1 MIEENDTNDIL
12 NRLSIKTLSTIK
24 NENEEN
30 KYNTE
35 EEEEKTQK
43 YIQIYKQENDSKT
56 LNLLPNNL
64 NLKIMTPIAT
74 YHSKKIPFKNRNHS
88 VKNSRSKSN
97 NNSNQEMNLF
107 KKGGTINFKKLI
119 REKLDEKYT
128 ISNINFEFYP
138 NKKKENFII
147 CDTEN
152 LNNKIN
158 KRNNN
163 IFQENFSDIHF
174 KKEEENNIYE
184 IIDDEIIEFNNLK
197 IENKENINSNIVN
210 YNVNNNELETD
221 YSQTKSNSKQNSY
234 KSKIRIGKRNIKQII
249 LNEKESLLSPNIME
263 KNKNYYQNNN
273 NNYSSYFRKMNF
285 QNTIKLPDFS
295 WIYNRGNSNNKK
307 KTHKK
312 IIVKK
317 NKNCLYKESEINN
330 NNFKFVDYNE
340 LYKIHKE
347 NDLNQINDK
356 NSKKYFQQCEIYYKL
371 THSINKTKAK

>member
-35 EEEEKTQK
+35 EKEEKTKK
-43 YIQIYKQENDSKT
+43 YIKIFKQENDSKT
-56 LNLLPNNL
+56 LNLLPNDF
-64 NLKIMTPIAT
+64 NLKIMTPLAT

-88 VKNSRSKSN
+88 VKNSRSKSK
-97 NNSNQEMNLF
+97 NNSTQEINFF

-119 REKLDEKYT
+119 REKINEKYS

-152 LNNKIN
+152 LNNKSSR
-158 KRNNN
+158 RNN
-163 IFQENFSDIHF
+163 FFEENFSDIHF

-184 IIDDEIIEFNNLK
+184 IIDDQTIEFNKN
-197 IENKENINSNIVN
+197 IENKENINSNIIN
-210 YNVNNNELETD
+210 YNLNNNELETD
-221 YSQTKSNSKQNSY
+221 YSQTKSNSKQNSH
-234 KSKIRIGKRNIKQII
+234 KSKIRIGKRNIKKII
-249 LNEKESLLSPNIME
+249 LNERESSFSPNSIE
-263 KNKNYYQNNN
+263 KKSNDYQN

-295 WIYNRGNSNNKK
+295 WIYNKGNSNYKK
-307 KTHKK
+307 KNHKK

-317 NKNCLYKESEINN
+317 NKNCLYKQNEINN

-356 NSKKYFQQCEIYYKL
+356 NSKKYFHQCEIYYKL
-371 THSINKTKAK
+371 THSKDKKKSK

>member
-1 MIEENDTNDIL
+1 MFEENDSNDIL

-30 KYNTE
+30 KSKTIE
-35 EEEEKTQK
+35 QEKTQK
-43 YIQIYKQENDSKT
+43 YIKIFKQENDSKT
-56 LNLLPNNL
+56 LNLVPNNF
-64 NLKIMTPIAT
+64 NLKIMNPIAT
-74 YHSKKIPFKNRNHS
+74 YHSKKIPVKNRNHS

-174 KKEEENNIYE
+174 KKEEGNNIYE
-184 IIDDEIIEFNNLK
+184 IIDDQINEFNNLK
-197 IENKENINSNIVN
+197 IENKENINSNTIN
-210 YNVNNNELETD
+210 YNFNNNELETD
-221 YSQTKSNSKQNSY
+221 YSQTQSNSKQNSH
-234 KSKIRIGKRNIKQII
+234 KSKIRIGKRNIKKII
-249 LNEKESLLSPNIME
+249 LNETESSLSPNIIE
-263 KNKNYYQNNN
+263 RKTNYYQNNN

-285 QNTIKLPDFS
+285 KSNIKLPDFS
-295 WIYNRGNSNNKK
+295 WIYNKGNSYCKK
-307 KTHKK
+307 KNHKK

-317 NKNCLYKESEINN
+317 NKNCLYKESEIKN

-356 NSKKYFQQCEIYYKL
+356 NSNKYFQQSEIYKKL
-371 THSINKTKAK
+371 THSKDKNKLK

>member
-1 MIEENDTNDIL
+1 MTEENDTNDIL

-35 EEEEKTQK
+35 EKEEKTKK
-43 YIQIYKQENDSKT
+43 YIKIFKQENDSKT
-56 LNLLPNNL
+56 LNLLPNDF
-64 NLKIMTPIAT
+64 NLKIMTPLAT

-184 IIDDEIIEFNNLK
+184 IIDDEMIEFNNLK

-210 YNVNNNELETD
+210 YNINNNELETD
-221 YSQTKSNSKQNSY
+221 YSQTKSNSKQNSH
-234 KSKIRIGKRNIKQII
+234 KSKIRIGKRNIKKII
-249 LNEKESLLSPNIME
+249 LNERESSFSPNSIE
-263 KNKNYYQNNN
+263 KKSNDYQN

-295 WIYNRGNSNNKK
+295 WIYNKGNSNYKK
-307 KTHKK
+307 KNHKK

-317 NKNCLYKESEINN
+317 NKNCLYKQNEINN

-356 NSKKYFQQCEIYYKL
+356 NSNKYFQQSEIYKKL
-371 THSINKTKAK
+371 THSKDKNKLK

>member
-35 EEEEKTQK
+35 EKEEKTKK
-43 YIQIYKQENDSKT
+43 YIKIFKQENDSKT
-56 LNLLPNNL
+56 LNLLPNDF
-64 NLKIMTPIAT
+64 NLKIMTPLAT

-88 VKNSRSKSN
+88 VKNSRSKSK
-97 NNSNQEMNLF
+97 NNSTQEINFF

-119 REKLDEKYT
+119 REKINEKYS

-152 LNNKIN
+152 LNNKSSR
-158 KRNNN
+158 RNN
-163 IFQENFSDIHF
+163 FFEENFSDIHF

-184 IIDDEIIEFNNLK
+184 IIDDQTIEFNKN
-197 IENKENINSNIVN
+197 IENKENINSNIIN
-210 YNVNNNELETD
+210 YNLNNNELETD
-221 YSQTKSNSKQNSY
+221 YSQTKSNSKQNSH
-234 KSKIRIGKRNIKQII
+234 KSKIRIGKRNIKKII
-249 LNEKESLLSPNIME
+249 LNERESSFSPNSIE
-263 KNKNYYQNNN
+263 KKSNDYQN

-295 WIYNRGNSNNKK
+295 WIYNKGNSYCKK
-307 KTHKK
+307 KNHKK

-317 NKNCLYKESEINN
+317 NKNCLYKESEIKN

-356 NSKKYFQQCEIYYKL
+356 NSKKYFHQCEIYYKL
-371 THSINKTKAK
+371 THSKDKKKSK

>member
-35 EEEEKTQK
+35 EKEEKTKK
-43 YIQIYKQENDSKT
+43 YIKIFKQENDSKT
-56 LNLLPNNL
+56 LNLLPNDF
-64 NLKIMTPIAT
+64 NLKIMTPLAT

-119 REKLDEKYT
+119 REKINEKYS

-152 LNNKIN
+152 LNNKSSR
-158 KRNNN
+158 RNN
-163 IFQENFSDIHF
+163 FFEENFSDIHF

-184 IIDDEIIEFNNLK
+184 IIDDQTIEFNKN
-197 IENKENINSNIVN
+197 IENKENINSNIIN
-210 YNVNNNELETD
+210 YNLNNNELETD
-221 YSQTKSNSKQNSY
+221 YSQTKSNSKQNSH
-234 KSKIRIGKRNIKQII
+234 KSKIRIGKRNIKKII
-249 LNEKESLLSPNIME
+249 LNERESSFSPNSIE
-263 KNKNYYQNNN
+263 KKSNDYQN

-295 WIYNRGNSNNKK
+295 WIYNKGNSNYKK
-307 KTHKK
+307 KNHKK

-317 NKNCLYKESEINN
+317 NKNCLYKQNEINN

-356 NSKKYFQQCEIYYKL
+356 NSKKYFHQCEIYYKL
-371 THSINKTKAK
+371 THSKDKKKSK

>member
-35 EEEEKTQK
+35 EKEEKTKK
-43 YIQIYKQENDSKT
+43 YIKIFKQENDSKT
-56 LNLLPNNL
+56 LNLLPNDF
-64 NLKIMTPIAT
+64 NLKIMTPLAT

-88 VKNSRSKSN
+88 VKNSRSKIK
-97 NNSNQEMNLF
+97 NNSTQEINFF

-119 REKLDEKYT
+119 REKINEKYS

-152 LNNKIN
+152 LNNKSSR
-158 KRNNN
+158 RNN
-163 IFQENFSDIHF
+163 FFEENFSDIHF

-184 IIDDEIIEFNNLK
+184 IIDDQTIEFNKN
-197 IENKENINSNIVN
+197 IENKENINSNIIN
-210 YNVNNNELETD
+210 YNLNNNELETD
-221 YSQTKSNSKQNSY
+221 YSQTKSNSKQNSH
-234 KSKIRIGKRNIKQII
+234 KSKIRIGKRNIKKII
-249 LNEKESLLSPNIME
+249 LNERESSFSPNSIE
-263 KNKNYYQNNN
+263 KKPNDYQN

-295 WIYNRGNSNNKK
+295 WIYNKGNSNYKK
-307 KTHKK
+307 KNHKK

-317 NKNCLYKESEINN
+317 NKNCLYKQNEINN

-356 NSKKYFQQCEIYYKL
+356 NSKKYFHQCEIYYKL
-371 THSINKTKAK
+371 THSKDKKKSK

>member
-56 LNLLPNNL
+56 LNLIPNNF

-88 VKNSRSKSN
+88 VRNSRSKSK
-97 NNSNQEMNLF
+97 NNSTQEINLF

-119 REKLDEKYT
+119 REKIDEKYS

-138 NKKKENFII
+138 HKKKENFII

-152 LNNKIN
+152 LNNENN
-158 KRNNN
+158 KRNN
-163 IFQENFSDIHF
+163 FFEENFSDLHF
-174 KKEEENNIYE
+174 KKEEGNNIYE
-184 IIDDEIIEFNNLK
+184 IIDDQINEFNNLK
-197 IENKENINSNIVN
+197 IENKENINSNTIN
-210 YNVNNNELETD
+210 YNFNNNELETD
-221 YSQTKSNSKQNSY
+221 YSQTQSNSKQNSH
-234 KSKIRIGKRNIKQII
+234 KSKIRIGKRNIKKII
-249 LNEKESLLSPNIME
+249 LNETESSLSPNIIE
-263 KNKNYYQNNN
+263 RKTNYYQNNN

-371 THSINKTKAK
+371 THSIDKTKAK